1 MYGRVGL
8 AQLIRFL
15 VVELIHSD
23 SDLIFNMSVVFM
35 TNYFLVGDGVHID
48 SELFLV
54 RLHES
59 QDKTVQS
66 FRGDHKDKMCVHVF
80 IVMIICMCIGFI
92 KKYMY
97 DLTPY

>member
-1 MYGRVGL
+1 VGL

-15 VVELIHSD
+15 IVELIHSD
-23 SDLIFNMSVVFM
+23 SDLIFDMSVVFM
-35 TNYFLVGDGVHID
+35 TNYSSLGDDVLID
-48 SELFLV
+48 SETFFV

-66 FRGDHKDKMCVHVF
+66 FRGDHRDRMCVHMF
-80 IVMIICMCIGFI
+80 IGVNIYIYIMFL

>member
-23 SDLIFNMSVVFM
+23 SDLIFDMSVVFM
-35 TNYFLVGDGVHID
+35 TNYFLVGDGVPVD
-48 SELFLV
+48 SESFLV

-66 FRGDHKDKMCVHVF
+66 FRGDHRDKMCVHVF
-80 IVMIICMCIGFI
+80 IGMSICICIVFI

>member
-23 SDLIFNMSVVFM
+23 SDLIFDMSVVFM
-35 TNYFLVGDGVHID
+35 TNYFLVGDDVPVD
-48 SELFLV
+48 SESFLV

-59 QDKTVQS
+59 
-66 FRGDHKDKMCVHVF
+66 
-80 IVMIICMCIGFI
+80 
-92 KKYMY
+92 
-97 DLTPY
+97 